1 MLKRAGRAP
10 SRAVGAYSGG
20 AGGTCREAPISAERC
35 AARRE
40 PRDARGLLGSS
51 PHAPPVWGAEH
62 SPELI
67 HHPHQHEERV
77 LADALLECVSERR
90 ELLVR
95 GGRVKESTVL
105 RGRGAWRQWGLP
117 SPSPCLL
124 CRRCGREAAA
134 AGTQGTGRHGTR
146 AGGSAAKRDSAQG
159 PDSSQPPPLLPAEL
173 SPPHRPGLPG
183 SVQPGVP
190 VGLPETPRAASLSS
204 GRERW
209 SQTTCPNPDLGN
221 VCGPWGLSP
230 LLTCSHHLPTLQAL
244 EERLLWPHA
253 ALRHPPPPAPPGV
266 TVSAVLLCSPST
278 YPPPLL

>member
-20 AGGTCREAPISAERC
+20 AGGMCREAPISAERC

-40 PRDARGLLGSS
+40 PRDGRGLLGSS

-105 RGRGAWRQWGLP
+105 RGRGAWRQWG
-117 SPSPCLL
+117 
-124 CRRCGREAAA
+124 AAV
-134 AGTQGTGRHGTR
+134 
-146 AGGSAAKRDSAQG
+146 
-159 PDSSQPPPLLPAEL
+159 SQPPPAVPTVWARGGG
-173 SPPHRPGLPG
+173 SRHPGHG
-183 SVQPGVP
+183 KA
-190 VGLPETPRAASLSS
+190 RDSS
-204 GRERW
+204 RGQRREA
-209 SQTTCPNPDLGN
+209 
-221 VCGPWGLSP
+221 GLSP
-230 LLTCSHHLPTLQAL
+230 GPRLFSAATSPACRTVPTA
-244 EERLLWPHA
+244 
-253 ALRHPPPPAPPGV
+253 PAGPAGV
-266 TVSAVLLCSPST
+266 SST
-278 YPPPLL
+278 RGSRRTS

>member
-1 MLKRAGRAP
+1 MAPRQGAGEPRGAAGASTAAGGSARGLCGLSESRAEHVAPVRKHTAGWGQSEATGLFPRVMLKRAGRAP

-77 LADALLECVSERR
+77 LADALLECVSKRR

-105 RGRGAWRQWGLP
+105 RGRGAWRQWG
-117 SPSPCLL
+117 
-124 CRRCGREAAA
+124 AAV
-134 AGTQGTGRHGTR
+134 
-146 AGGSAAKRDSAQG
+146 
-159 PDSSQPPPLLPAEL
+159 SQPPPAVPTVWARGGGSRE
-173 SPPHRPGLPG
+173 PGHG
-183 SVQPGVP
+183 KA
-190 VGLPETPRAASLSS
+190 RDSS
-204 GRERW
+204 RGQRREA
-209 SQTTCPNPDLGN
+209 
-221 VCGPWGLSP
+221 GLSP
-230 LLTCSHHLPTLQAL
+230 GPRLFSAATSPACRTVPTA
-244 EERLLWPHA
+244 
-253 ALRHPPPPAPPGV
+253 PAGPAGV
-266 TVSAVLLCSPST
+266 SST
-278 YPPPLL
+278 QGSRRTS